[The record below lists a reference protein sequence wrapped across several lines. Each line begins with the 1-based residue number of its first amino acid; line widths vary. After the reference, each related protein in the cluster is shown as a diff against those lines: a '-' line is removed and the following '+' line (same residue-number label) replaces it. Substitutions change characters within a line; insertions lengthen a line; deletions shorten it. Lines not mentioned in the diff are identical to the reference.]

1 MVVHTSRLQAGG
13 ARRPWE
19 RFAGRATSEEVEKM
33 YPPPA
38 IRTSHAELLGTTTGL
53 ILTAVVAVVS
63 LAVMIGA
70 VFLADVQ
77 PDTKRFRARRRGELS
92 DRGPGPGVSLG
103 QGGTPSE
110 QIEYRHVPE
119 GGHPHGKPASWVL
132 VAVVIAA
139 FTTGGV
145 AIIAHAWWLLWT
157 CTGIIALAIP
167 AGKMVGIMN
176 DTVGGDST
184 PPAAHDPSQHQGADS
199 PRDQR
204 APARR

>member
-1 MVVHTSRLQAGG
+1 
-13 ARRPWE
+13 
-19 RFAGRATSEEVEKM
+19 M

-38 IRTSHAELLGTTTGL
+38 IRTSHAELLGTTIGL
-53 ILTAVVAVVS
+53 ILTAVVAVVG

-77 PDTKRFRARRRGELS
+77 PGIRPRGGRRRGELS
-92 DRGPGPGVSLG
+92 GRGPGVSLG
-103 QGGTPSE
+103 PGGTPSE
-110 QIEYRHVPE
+110 QIEHRHVPE

-145 AIIAHAWWLLWT
+145 AIIAHAWWLVWT
-157 CTGIIALAIP
+157 CAGIIVLAIP
-167 AGKMVGIMN
+167 AGKVVGIMN
-176 DTVGGDST
+176 DTVSGDSP
-184 PPAAHDPSQHQGADS
+184 PPAAHDPAQDQDAAS

-204 APARR
+204 APAQR